1 VAHGLDVLKE
11 GQAKSMQGA
20 DQVLVGARKIQEV
33 FSKAS
38 GWIWQGRRMWGIR
51 KQSSNKGVISLG

>member
-20 DQVLVGARKIQEV
+20 DQVLVGARKIEEV

-38 GWIWQGRRMWGIR
+38 G
-51 KQSSNKGVISLG
+51 